1 MYLKSTHRDDGLTEK
16 VLAYQE
22 AKDEK
27 LLVQILDEI
36 KPLVV
41 HIVKNTLRGNSVD
54 YVLYTD
60 ADQEAMLDLIYA
72 VSSFTGDKGSGE
84 FRDYAMVVIK
94 NAALGYLGHFHKD
107 IPDRTWRKIMSSR
120 ELLPDEKQEV
130 SFHLNRR
137 ICSWERLNSVVD
149 EEGERSMDNYF
160 DPLQPFDFV
169 DDLLESIERKDR
181 VNSFYMRLPKTLKQY
196 FIDSFVNE
204 TNLEDIM
211 RREGFTSE
219 VSVYARTS
227 GLKFLAELYL
237 EQKIKHFDSEICKS
251 IMENTRLSTADI
263 AEFGNRFGTA
273 FYIPR
278 MEFYRRIR
286 QVVDDNRL
294 DIAEV
299 LQKTGF
305 DKIEIIRPDRSA
317 IKMRARDEIYMFRNE
332 NDMKHLLGLALI
344 EKYVR
349 NHKKSRHIDGDK
361 LARRLADRFLPIVE
375 PEKKTEYFV
384 RELISMLGFRMGN
397 STRFFDTYGVPR
409 FGTRGRKKVSA
420 SDLSGKAV
428 PAEHLGDCFFDLSS
442 LMDMMMPG
450 FSEINKMVLRKHF
463 IYCEM
468 KQLYVKIG
476 SQYDY
481 VPGKFLPLMIYEIAN
496 YKATRMRSKS
506 ISA

>member
-1 MYLKSTHRDDGLTEK
+1 MHLTTHKESLTDR

-22 AKDEK
+22 TKDEE
-27 LLVQILDEI
+27 LLANILDEI

-41 HIVKNTLRGNSVD
+41 HIVKSTLRGNSVD
-54 YVLYTD
+54 YVLYQD
-60 ADQEAMLDLIYA
+60 ADQEAMADLIRAVGSFDADGGSFENYA
-72 VSSFTGDKGSGE
+72 K
-84 FRDYAMVVIK
+84 VVIK
-94 NAALGYLGHFHKD
+94 NAALEYLGHFHKD
-107 IPDRTWRKIMSSR
+107 IPNRIWRKIASSR
-120 ELLPDEKQEV
+120 KWPPEERQEIL
-130 SFHLNRR
+130 FHMNRR
-137 ICSWERLNSVVD
+137 VESWENTFIAGDNEKLNISSLLSV
-149 EEGERSMDNYF
+149 S
-160 DPLQPFDFV
+160 DFV
-169 DDLLESIERKDR
+169 DDLLESIERKER
-181 VNSFYMRLPKTLKQY
+181 VTSFYMRLPKTLKQY
-196 FIDSFVNE
+196 FIDFFVNDAE
-204 TNLEDIM
+204 LEDIM
-211 RREGFTSE
+211 KRDGFTSNGP
-219 VSVYARTS
+219 VQNRVG

-251 IMENTRLSTADI
+251 VMENTRLSALDI

-278 MEFYRRIR
+278 MEFYRRAY
-286 QVVDDNRL
+286 QLVDDKIR
-294 DIAEV
+294 IAEI
-299 LQKTGF
+299 LKKTGF

-344 EKYVR
+344 EKYIR
-349 NHKKSRHIDGDK
+349 SHKKNQHIDDNR
-361 LARRLADRFLPIVE
+361 LARRLAERFLPIAE

-384 RELISMLGFRMGN
+384 HELISMLGFRMGN
-397 STRFFDTYGVPR
+397 STRFFDTYDVPR

-420 SDLSGKAV
+420 SDLSDKAV

-442 LMDMMMPG
+442 LADMMMPG

-481 VPGKFLPLMIYEIAN
+481 VPGKFLPLMIYGIAD
-496 YKATRMRSKS
+496 YKATRMRSKPLS
-506 ISA
+506 V